1 MKHNLKILILI
12 LLVITSCKTN
22 KKIINTSNVTKIS
35 TKKIINNHYSNSFNQ
50 KTINA
55 RLTVRYRDKNTATS
69 IGIKLRLEKDKTIW
83 MSATKLGIPIA
94 KIKITPTKVVYYEK
108 IKRTYFN
115 GDFSL
120 LSKWLGTELDYKKI
134 QNILLGQ
141 AVLNLKKE
149 KYNSKTSRNLYQ
161 LTPRK
166 ENELFGILF
175 FINPNNFKLNKQE
188 IRNKK
193 KRQLLSVSYPNYK
206 EINGEQFPK
215 NINILATDNKNL
227 TTIKIEYRWVEFN
240 KKLTFPF
247 SIPRGYKE
255 IKLKQ

>member
-1 MKHNLKILILI
+1 MKYNLKIVIVI
-12 LLVITSCKTN
+12 LLVITSCKTT
-22 KKIINTSNVTKIS
+22 KKVISTSSVTKIS
-35 TKKIINNHYSNSFNQ
+35 TKKIINNHYSNSFNK
-50 KTINA
+50 KTIYA
-55 RLTVRYRDKNTATS
+55 RLSVRYRSKNTATT

-94 KIKITPTKVVYYEK
+94 KIKITPKRVIYYEK
-108 IKRTYFN
+108 IKRTYFD

-141 AVLNLKKE
+141 AVLNLKKG
-149 KYNSKTSRNLYQ
+149 KYNSKISRNLYQ

-166 ENELFGILF
+166 KNELFGILF
-175 FINPNNFKLNKQE
+175 FINPTNFKLNKEE
-188 IRNKK
+188 IYSSKK
-193 KRQLLSVSYPNYK
+193 KQLLSVSYPNYK

-215 NINILATDNKNL
+215 NINILATDNKNA

-255 IKLKQ
+255 IKLK